1 MAASLET
8 NKTLAAL
15 LTAGIIASGSGVVS
29 RILYHPHVPEENAYV
44 IEVPEA
50 AAQKG
55 EAATAEAVP
64 LPALLAQA
72 NPEKGASEAK
82 KCAACHSEEK
92 GGAIKI
98 GPPLW
103 GVVGRDIASVEG
115 FEYSDALRGKEGQWT
130 YENIFEFIHG
140 PKEWAPGTK
149 MTFAGIKSPEGRAN
163 LLVYLRTLSDQPVPL
178 PEAAAAAPGP
188 EQTAA
193 NEPASPTAPG
203 EQSAAGQQ
211 PAASAP
217 AGASQPTAA
226 AEPAAPAPATQASGE
241 QAEAGQQ
248 PAASGPAE
256 TGQQTAAAEPAAP
269 AAATANSG
277 EQAEAGQQPAA
288 SGPAET
294 GQQTAAAEPAA
305 PAAATAN
312 SGEQAEAGQQ
322 PAASGPAETG
332 QQTAAVREPAPEGA
346 APAGAAGGVFA
357 LLAHADPAAGAKD
370 ARKCAVCHNFEE
382 GGSAKLGP
390 PLWGVIG
397 RDIASV
403 EGFAYSEALTGKE
416 GAWDYERLDAFLAQP
431 RNWAKGTKM
440 AFAGLKKPE
449 ERADVILYLRS
460 LSHDPAPLP

>member
-217 AGASQPTAA
+217 AGAGQPTAA
-226 AEPAAPAPATQASGE
+226 AEPAAPAPATQA
-241 QAEAGQQ
+241 
-248 PAASGPAE
+248 
-256 TGQQTAAAEPAAP
+256 
-269 AAATANSG
+269 SG

>member
-64 LPALLAQA
+64 LPTLLAQA

-92 GGAIKI
+92 GGPSKI

-103 GVVGRDIASVEG
+103 GVVGRDIASIEG
-115 FEYSDALRGKEGQWT
+115 FAYSDALRGKEGQWT
-130 YENIFEFIHG
+130 YENIFEFIDG
-140 PKEWAPGTK
+140 PKAWAPGTK
-149 MTFAGIKSPEGRAN
+149 MAFAGIKSPEDRAD
-163 LLVYLRTLSDQPVPL
+163 LLAYLRTLADQPVPL
-178 PEAAAAAPGP
+178 PEAAAAEAAPST
-188 EQTAA
+188 EQAAA
-193 NEPASPTAPG
+193 NEPASPTASG

-211 PAASAP
+211 PGASA
-217 AGASQPTAA
+217 
-226 AEPAAPAPATQASGE
+226 
-241 QAEAGQQ
+241 
-248 PAASGPAE
+248 PAE

-269 AAATANSG
+269 AAATQGSG
-277 EQAEAGQQPAA
+277 EQAEAGQQ
-288 SGPAET
+288 
-294 GQQTAAAEPAA
+294 
-305 PAAATAN
+305 
-312 SGEQAEAGQQ
+312 
-322 PAASGPAETG
+322 
-332 QQTAAVREPAPEGA
+332 TAAVEQATPEPTAPAGA
-346 APAGAAGGVFA
+346 APAGAAGGVVA
-357 LLAHADPAAGAKD
+357 LLAHADPDAGAKD
-370 ARKCAVCHNFEE
+370 ARKCAACHAFDE

-403 EGFAYSEALTGKE
+403 EGFAYSAALAGKE
-416 GAWDYERLDAFLAQP
+416 GVWDYQTLDAFLAEP
-431 RNWAKGTKM
+431 RNWAPGTKM

-460 LSHDPAPLP
+460 LSNQPAPLP

>member
-29 RILYHPHVPEENAYV
+29 RMLYHPHVPEENAYV

-64 LPALLAQA
+64 LPALLAKA

-115 FEYSDALRGKEGQWT
+115 FEYSEALRSKEGQWT
-130 YENIFEFIHG
+130 FENIFEFIHG
-140 PKEWAPGTK
+140 PKAWAPGTK
-149 MTFAGIKSPEGRAN
+149 MTFAGIKSPEDRAD

-178 PEAAAAAPGP
+178 PEAAAAEAAPGT
-188 EQTAA
+188 EQ
-193 NEPASPTAPG
+193 
-203 EQSAAGQQ
+203 
-211 PAASAP
+211 
-217 AGASQPTAA
+217 AA
-226 AEPAAPAPATQASGE
+226 AQEPAAAPSE
-241 QAEAGQQ
+241 QAEAG
-248 PAASGPAE
+248 E
-256 TGQQTAAAEPAAP
+256 QTAAKEPAAP
-269 AAATANSG
+269 SEQATAG
-277 EQAEAGQQPAA
+277 E
-288 SGPAET
+288 
-294 GQQTAAAEPAA
+294 QTAAKEPAA
-305 PAAATAN
+305 E
-312 SGEQAEAGQQ
+312 S
-322 PAASGPAETG
+322 
-332 QQTAAVREPAPEGA
+332 A
-346 APAGAAGGVFA
+346 APAGAAPSGAADGVA
-357 LLAHADPAAGAKD
+357 TLLAHANPEAGAKD
-370 ARKCAVCHNFEE
+370 ARKCAACHNFEE
-382 GGSAKLGP
+382 GGPAKIGP

-403 EGFAYSEALTGKE
+403 EGFTYSDALTGKE
-416 GAWDYERLDAFLAQP
+416 GAWDYQKLDAFLTEP
-431 RNWAKGTKM
+431 RGWAPGTKM
-440 AFAGLKKPE
+440 AFAGVKKPE

-460 LSHDPAPLP
+460 LSDNPAPLP

>member
-15 LTAGIIASGSGVVS
+15 LTAGIIASGTGVVS
-29 RILYHPHVPEENAYV
+29 RMIYHPHVPEENAYV

-55 EAATAEAVP
+55 EAGAAEAAP
-64 LPALLAQA
+64 LPVLLAQA

-92 GGAIKI
+92 GGPIKI

-130 YENIFEFIHG
+130 YENIYEFIHG

-149 MTFAGIKSPEGRAN
+149 MAFAGIKSPEDRAD
-163 LLVYLRTLSDQPVPL
+163 LLVYLRTLADEPVPL
-178 PEAAAAAPGP
+178 PEATQQMPMAAPGGAWPRRGRLPGGMNPCRSRGSGRCRAGP

-193 NEPASPTAPG
+193 NEPAAPS
-203 EQSAAGQQ
+203 EQTAAGQQ
-211 PAASAP
+211 
-217 AGASQPTAA
+217 TAA
-226 AEPAAPAPATQASGE
+226 KEQAAPAAPSK

-248 PAASGPAE
+248 
-256 TGQQTAAAEPAAP
+256 
-269 AAATANSG
+269 
-277 EQAEAGQQPAA
+277 
-288 SGPAET
+288 
-294 GQQTAAAEPAA
+294 
-305 PAAATAN
+305 
-312 SGEQAEAGQQ
+312 
-322 PAASGPAETG
+322 
-332 QQTAAVREPAPEGA
+332 TAAVEQAAPEGA
-346 APAGAAGGVFA
+346 APAGAAASGPAGGVAA
-357 LLAHADPAAGAKD
+357 LLAHADPDAGAKD
-370 ARKCAVCHNFEE
+370 ARKCAACHAFDE
-382 GGSAKLGP
+382 GGPAKIGP

-403 EGFAYSEALTGKE
+403 EGFEYSEALVGKE
-416 GAWDYERLDAFLAQP
+416 GAWDYQTLDAFLAEP
-431 RNWAKGTKM
+431 RNWAPGTKM

-460 LSHDPAPLP
+460 LSHQPAPLP